1 MKTIIESQFNKRNI
15 KDDSAPMIMKKIID
29 NEVAYN
35 KIDGCVYLHLR
46 DLSSFFNK
54 GKVNVSEDRKT
65 FEIEISKGE
74 LEQTIYNNFDFYCEA
89 KIHQFRKFIEF
100 IGDYNE
106 NTLIAPLSLFKDLP
120 VSGGKIH
127 QDYINKA

>member
-1 MKTIIESQFNKRNI
+1 MNSIIENQFDQRNV
-15 KDDSAPMIMKKIID
+15 KDNSEPMIMKRIID

-35 KIDGCVYLHLR
+35 KIDGCVYIHLR
-46 DLSSFFNK
+46 DLSEFFNK
-54 GKVNVSEDRKT
+54 GKVKVSEDRKT
-65 FEIEISKGE
+65 FEIEIFKGE
-74 LEQTIYNNFDFYCEA
+74 LEGTIYKNFNFYCES
-89 KIHQFRKFIEF
+89 KIHQFRKI
-100 IGDYNE
+100 IGEYNE